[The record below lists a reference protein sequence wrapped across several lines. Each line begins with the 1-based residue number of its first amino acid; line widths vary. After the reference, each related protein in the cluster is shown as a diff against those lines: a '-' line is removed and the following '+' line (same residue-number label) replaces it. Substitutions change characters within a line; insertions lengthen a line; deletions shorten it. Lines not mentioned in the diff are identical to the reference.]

1 MTGRCSKKVAGEN
14 IPLLVFYY
22 LPILLLSRSSQCISM
37 KATDDTAFSASL
49 ADATFRAYREA
60 VIRLPPDVLRVI
72 RRAAAV
78 ETNPVARGEF
88 TNILKNID
96 EAERLGVPLCQDTG
110 VPVVY
115 LTLPP
120 DVSLN
125 RVLYEGVEDGVRRA
139 TREIPLRP
147 NVVDPLT
154 RHNTGD
160 NTGQGMPVIH
170 VRPGD
175 RFTVTVLPKGAG
187 AENVSR
193 ITMLLPTHQYGIE
206 GFIVDTVLHAEGR
219 PCPPVVLGV
228 GIGSTFDGAA
238 TLAKE
243 ALLQPVDEMTA
254 YEQKICSSVNLLGIG
269 PMGLGGDT
277 TALAVKVKT
286 AACHTASLPVAV
298 NVQCWAHRHAT
309 VEVKR

>member
-1 MTGRCSKKVAGEN
+1 MQKPDN
-14 IPLLVFYY
+14 DPLW
-22 LPILLLSRSSQCISM
+22 
-37 KATDDTAFSASL
+37 SAV

-60 VIRLPPDVLRVI
+60 VIHLPPDVLRVI
-72 RRAAAV
+72 RKAAAA
-78 ETNPVARGEF
+78 ETNAVARGEF
-88 TNILKNID
+88 ANILKNIK

-115 LTLPP
+115 LTIPP
-120 DVSLN
+120 DVLLT
-125 RVLYEGVEDGVRRA
+125 RGLYEGVAEGVRRA

-147 NVVDPLT
+147 NVVDPLS

-160 NTGQGMPVIH
+160 NTGAGMPAIH
-170 VRPGD
+170 VQPGD
-175 RFTVTVLPKGAG
+175 KFTVTVLPKGAG
-187 AENVSR
+187 AENVSG

-206 GFIVDTVLHAEGR
+206 GFIVETILKAEGR

-238 TLAKE
+238 ALAKE
-243 ALLQPVDEMTA
+243 ALLLPVDSMTTF
-254 YEQKICSSVNLLGIG
+254 EQEICNAVNRLGIG

-286 AACHTASLPVAV
+286 ASCHTASLPVAV
-298 NVQCWAHRHAT
+298 NIQCWAHRHAT

>member
-1 MTGRCSKKVAGEN
+1 
-14 IPLLVFYY
+14 
-22 LPILLLSRSSQCISM
+22 M
-37 KATDDTAFSASL
+37 KSTDQTRIHESL

-72 RRAAAV
+72 EQAAGT

-88 TNILKNID
+88 ANILNNIAM
-96 EAERLGVPLCQDTG
+96 AEKLGVPLCQDTG
-110 VPVVY
+110 VPIVY
-115 LTLPP
+115 LTIPLDIPLTT
-120 DVSLN
+120 D
-125 RVLYEGVEDGVRRA
+125 LYDAVAQGIRRA

-160 NTGQGMPVIH
+160 NTGAGMPAIH
-170 VRPGD
+170 IKPGKV
-175 RFTVTVLPKGAG
+175 FTVTVLPKGAG
-187 AENVSR
+187 AENTSR
-193 ITMLLPTHQYGIE
+193 IAMLLPTHRNDIE
-206 GFIVDTVLHAEGR
+206 GFVVETVLLAGGK
-219 PCPPVVLGV
+219 PCPPVVLGI
-228 GIGSTFDGAA
+228 GIGGTFDGAA
-238 TLAKE
+238 ALAKE
-243 ALLQPVDEMTA
+243 ALLLPIDRMDD
-254 YEQKICSSVNLLGIG
+254 YEQQICNAVNRLGIG

>member
-1 MTGRCSKKVAGEN
+1 
-14 IPLLVFYY
+14 
-22 LPILLLSRSSQCISM
+22 M
-37 KATDDTAFSASL
+37 KPPDDTAISAAL

-72 RRAAAV
+72 RNAAV
-78 ETNPVARGEF
+78 AETNPVARGEF
-88 TNILKNID
+88 ANILKNV
-96 EAERLGVPLCQDTG
+96 ESAEKLGVPMCQDTG

-115 LTLPP
+115 LTIPP
-120 DVSLN
+120 DVPLT
-125 RVLYEGVEDGVRRA
+125 RGLYAAVADGVRRA

-160 NTGQGMPVIH
+160 NTGPGMPAIH
-170 VRPGD
+170 VQPGD
-175 RFTVTVLPKGAG
+175 TFTVTVLPKGAG
-187 AENVSR
+187 AENVSA
-193 ITMLLPTHQYGIE
+193 ITMLLPSHQYGIE
-206 GFIVDTVLHAEGR
+206 GFIVETMLKAGGR
-219 PCPPVVLGV
+219 PCPPVVIGI

-238 TLAKE
+238 ALAKE
-243 ALLQPVDEMTA
+243 ALLLPIDTMTQFE
-254 YEQKICSSVNLLGIG
+254 EQICTSVNLLGIG

-286 AACHTASLPVAV
+286 SGCHTASLPVAV
-298 NVQCWAHRHAT
+298 NIQCWANRHAT